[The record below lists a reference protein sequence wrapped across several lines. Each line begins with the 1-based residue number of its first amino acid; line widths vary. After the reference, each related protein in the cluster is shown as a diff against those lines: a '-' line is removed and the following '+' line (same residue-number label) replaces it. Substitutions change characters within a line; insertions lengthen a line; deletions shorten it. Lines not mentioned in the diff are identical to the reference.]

1 MKVSKE
7 TSAKH
12 RKYLLKAASQLFR
25 ERGFDKVGIAE
36 IAAAAGLTHGAFY
49 THFKSKEA
57 LCADVIA
64 HTWGRGGTALEST
77 VDWRASVEAY
87 LSPKHVR
94 DRATG
99 CPFVALGGDV
109 TRESKGIK
117 TAFSD
122 ALERYID
129 VISARLGHDG
139 KATGRE
145 DAILALATMV
155 GALLLARTA
164 ATPQLRD
171 DILGAARKELLES
184 TRT

>member
-12 RKYLLKAASQLFR
+12 RAELLKAASRLFR

-49 THFKSKEA
+49 THFESKEA
-57 LCADVIA
+57 LCAEVIA
-64 HTWGRGGTALEST
+64 HASGRSGTTLEAT
-77 VDWRASVEAY
+77 VNWRASVEAY

-99 CPFVALGGDV
+99 CPFAALGGDV
-109 TRESKGIK
+109 PRESNAIK

-122 ALERYID
+122 ALERSID
-129 VISARLGHDG
+129 AVAARLGH
-139 KATGRE
+139 KQEAF
-145 DAILALATMV
+145 LALATLV
-155 GALLLARTA
+155 GALGVARTA

-171 DILGAARKELLES
+171 EILGAARNKLLDAP
-184 TRT
+184 RT